1 MNIRKIEIVLKAAE
15 SGSVSKTAEVLFL
28 SQPAVSEN
36 ISSVEK
42 ELGIKI
48 FRRNN
53 HGIELTD
60 DGEIFASYAR
70 NILYNA
76 RLMEGI
82 SDKRKKS
89 SVTLHSPQVSV
100 LYDCFVSFC
109 ERQADADYL
118 RLTHVTRNY
127 QLAEAEQELLAG
139 TCDIAIANSTP
150 SVYQAMAEK
159 LDLRGIYSSL
169 LISLPL
175 YFFVSRDHPIVR
187 NGFSR
192 EAMRE
197 SCCIHDVDPSDIS
210 LYATPELTELISWDR
225 MIRVDKRDARLQL
238 VADGVGY
245 EIGFPLSDED
255 MDQYHL
261 TALPTPCGDYSLICL
276 CRKSRMSDPYVR
288 DLLQDILAVYDQTIP
303 GPV

>member
-1 MNIRKIEIVLKAAE
+1 
-15 SGSVSKTAEVLFL
+15 
-28 SQPAVSEN
+28 
-36 ISSVEK
+36 
-42 ELGIKI
+42 
-48 FRRNN
+48 
-53 HGIELTD
+53 
-60 DGEIFASYAR
+60 
-70 NILYNA
+70 
-76 RLMEGI
+76 
-82 SDKRKKS
+82 
-89 SVTLHSPQVSV
+89 
-100 LYDCFVSFC
+100 
-109 ERQADADYL
+109 
-118 RLTHVTRNY
+118 
-127 QLAEAEQELLAG
+127 
-139 TCDIAIANSTP
+139 
-150 SVYQAMAEK
+150 
-159 LDLRGIYSSL
+159 
-169 LISLPL
+169 
-175 YFFVSRDHPIVR
+175 
-187 NGFSR
+187 
-192 EAMRE
+192 MRE

>member
-15 SGSVSKTAEVLFL
+15 TGSVSRTAESLFL

-36 ISSVEK
+36 IRSVEK
-42 ELGIKI
+42 ELGIRI

-53 HGIELTD
+53 YGIELTD

-82 SDKRKKS
+82 GDKRKKG
-89 SVTLHSPQVSV
+89 SVILHCPKVSV

-109 ERQADADYL
+109 KRQQDADYL
-118 RLTHVTRNY
+118 RLTHVTRTY
-127 QLAEAEQELLAG
+127 QLAEAEQEIQSG
-139 TCDIAIANSTP
+139 TCDISVAYSTP

-159 LDLRGIYSSL
+159 LDLRGIYSCM
-169 LISLPL
+169 LISLPM
-175 YFFVSRDHPIVR
+175 YIFVSRDHPIARTGFRKEVVR
-187 NGFSR
+187 S
-192 EAMRE
+192 
-197 SCCIHDVDPSDIS
+197 SICIHDVDPSDIA
-210 LYATPELTELISWDR
+210 LYAAPELTEAISWDR
-225 MIRVDKRDARLQL
+225 MIRIDTREARLRL

-245 EIGFPLSDED
+245 EIGLPLSEETLEE
-255 MDQYHL
+255 YNL
-261 TALPTPCGDYSLICL
+261 TALPSPCGEFSLVCL